1 MAQHANCAIKSALR
15 IACVGDSLTA
25 GDSLHRYLDTPS
37 VKRCSIADS
46 SCRGN
51 YPLDLADLL
60 GTGFMVKN
68 FGRTGLPLCDG
79 AVPYSCLEPLEI
91 PTWNSASNHSRGGA
105 PLPISLSKADS
116 NATETCLIAMRQ
128 ASQLLR
134 EAMAFEPHVVV
145 LMMGTNDAS
154 SPSWSKCGPAGVER
168 ALQLVLRAL
177 ASAPQPPVTLIMP
190 PPPLLG
196 EYNVGSSK
204 PNKCTEMSADGRE
217 CAVCGPSLAKP
228 LCFRQDAIR
237 QVRTIITRVVH
248 RLGGIMPAPPLPDG
262 MGGWKSSDAALD
274 AREDAPAHRLEHLH
288 HDCRNAPGELQ
299 FVPLRLPPISA
310 LYSGPVHL
318 NAIGSALIGC
328 AVFEHITTRCLHT
341 FSGGHVT
348 CPGGLAHAANV
359 RGAAGADARAA
370 RFELYCRPLQRAY
383 THTLSTADL
392 VALRA
397 KLDQASN
404 RTVSNHVFRGA
415 APAEPL

>member
-25 GDSLHRYLDTPS
+25 GDSLHRYLDAPS

-60 GTGFMVKN
+60 GTGFTVKN

-79 AVPYSCLEPLEI
+79 ALPSSCLEPAE
-91 PTWNSASNHSRGGA
+91 PWNHAASNHSQP

-116 NATETCLIAMRQ
+116 NVTAACLAAMRQ
-128 ASQLLR
+128 SPLLR
-134 EAMAFEPHVVV
+134 EAMTFDPHVVV
-145 LMMGTNDAS
+145 LMMGTNDANGA
-154 SPSWSKCGPAGVER
+154 SWSRCGAAGVER

-177 ASAPQPPVTLIMP
+177 ASATQPPVTLVMP

-196 EYNVGSSK
+196 EYNLGSSK

-217 CAVCGPSLAKP
+217 CTVCGPSLAKP
-228 LCFRQDAIR
+228 LCFRQDALR
-237 QVRTIITRVVH
+237 QVRNIVLRVVH
-248 RLGGIMPAPPLPDG
+248 RNGGIMPAPPLL
-262 MGGWKSSDAALD
+262 SSTGSTISPASDNSAL
-274 AREDAPAHRLEHLH
+274 RAHGNVASAQQLEHLRM
-288 HDCRNAPGELQ
+288 DCRNTPGELQ
-299 FVPLRLPPISA
+299 FLPLRLPPISA

-328 AVFEHITTRCLHT
+328 AVFEHITTRCG
-341 FSGGHVT
+341 GGHIT
-348 CPGGLAHAANV
+348 CSGHNAHAANM
-359 RGAAGADARAA
+359 RGAAGESARAA

-383 THTLSTADL
+383 TNVLSTAEL

-397 KLDQASN
+397 KLDNASN

-415 APAEPL
+415 SPAEPP